1 MSMFSKICNRKR
13 VMIGS
18 FVICLLLSLY
28 AIYYKTEPQNYQE
41 TVNASTYLH
50 TEPLHKGDSVEQTV
64 RSTYKGLSAIEC
76 AVSYD
81 EKMAEQG
88 KVLFEVFDEQQE
100 VISSQ
105 ELSLASCPNA
115 SFLKIALPK
124 QEKVGK
130 NFTIQIT
137 NTSSE
142 DTEFSVLYTENPYRL
157 LDNLNQYHF
166 NDVEQQG
173 QLISRYTYIIGYNV
187 YPAVT
192 WIIWIMLT
200 WVVFFNIVKKK

>member
-1 MSMFSKICNRKR
+1 MSMFNKICNKKS
-13 VMIGS
+13 VIWGS
-18 FVICLLLSLY
+18 FLICLLLSVC
-28 AIYYKTEPQNYQE
+28 AVYYKTETQSYQE

-50 TEPLHKGDSVEQTV
+50 MEPLHKGDSVEQTV

-81 EKMAEQG
+81 EKMTEQG

-124 QEKVGK
+124 QEKVGE
-130 NFTIQIT
+130 NLSIRIT

-157 LDNLNQYHF
+157 LDNLDQYHF

-173 QLISRYTYIIGYNV
+173 QLISRYTYMIGYNV

-192 WIIWIMLT
+192 WVIWIMLA
-200 WVVFFNIVKKK
+200 WVIFFDLVKKK